1 MGWCNQTRAANVA
14 KDQLLGEDQFANLQR
29 QVQLD
34 DAIVVQSHLV
44 SLGPGISSRSQET
57 DLSPSQKSHKVK
69 GKPTLMFCED

>member
-44 SLGPGISSRSQET
+44 ALRAWDKLKEPGNRSVSFPKTIQGQGEAYT
-57 DLSPSQKSHKVK
+57 HVL
-69 GKPTLMFCED
+69 